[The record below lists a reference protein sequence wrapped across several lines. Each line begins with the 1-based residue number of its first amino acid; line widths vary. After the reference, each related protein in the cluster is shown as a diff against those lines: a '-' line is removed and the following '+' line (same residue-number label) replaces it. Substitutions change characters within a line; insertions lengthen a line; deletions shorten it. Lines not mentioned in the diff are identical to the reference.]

1 MGVKK
6 FNPVT
11 SFAKVNMMDPKQVGY
26 QDSIDIIHEELHK
39 TRKSFVK
46 IGWYLKHINEEKMY
60 AEDGYSN
67 IYDFAHDK
75 FNISQPTATR
85 FINLCNEF
93 SVGHD
98 SPELDE
104 RYLDFS
110 VSQLFEM
117 LPMKPEEREQIT
129 SDMPVQEIREVKK
142 ENKSLNEPKDAE
154 IELFYNYELKHI
166 SANNRKNLKS
176 YLLENYRNRGG
187 GDNTFYFRCTPRG
200 ITINDSDEITW
211 TRFVN
216 RVNELIPM
224 EDTEPEAVE
233 NTDDNIPGQTSIEK
247 DFPEYM
253 PDSGVAKESLSEEIY
268 ATSHKNEVDEQKII
282 DGKYRE
288 IEKSQGAS
296 AYGLPKTEYPKG
308 SLLTTEG
315 CGHKYD
321 CFICAQDCGI
331 RQKERYCC
339 EAPCGNPF
347 ACTTMNVLENLKND
361 IGNECQFINLDLAEH
376 KASGEPDPCCKN
388 CQINDCGYRC
398 RRAVKVLPELNDT
411 EEECVISPEQSDFPI
426 FKNNE
431 QRKAWLEDVEAWG
444 LWYEDSNIQAKYY
457 KYDFPDGSRLIAV
470 KYRYTCPPW
479 MKNNSNFKENAEF
492 DGSYR
497 DAHYHMIYSEQYKKK
512 HKNEYEN
519 YYTHSTVSIT
529 ALIDFIK
536 EIAKQGR
543 E

>member
-1 MGVKK
+1 MGGVKT
-6 FNPVT
+6 FDAVNA
-11 SFAKVNMMDPKQVGY
+11 FAKVNMMDPKQVGY

-67 IYDFAHDK
+67 IYEFAHEK

-85 FINLCNEF
+85 FINLCIEF

-104 RYLDFS
+104 KYFDFS

-117 LPMKPEEREQIT
+117 LPMKPEDKEKIT
-129 SDMPVQEIREVKK
+129 SDMTVKEIREVKK
-142 ENKSLNEPKDAE
+142 ENRSLNEPKDE
-154 IELFYNYELKHI
+154 NIKSFYNKRLKGI
-166 SANNRKNLKS
+166 SAEDRENLKS
-176 YLLENYRNRGG
+176 YMIENYGKSHSSGG
-187 GDNTFYFRCTPRG
+187 PNPDFQCTPRG

-216 RVNELIPM
+216 RINELIPM
-224 EDTEPEAVE
+224 EDIESEAVE
-233 NTDDNIPGQTSIEK
+233 NADDNIPGQTSIEK

-253 PDSGVAKESLSEEIY
+253 PDSGAVEESLQEEKY
-268 ATSHKNEVDEQKII
+268 ATSHENEVDKQEII
-282 DGKYRE
+282 DGEYRE
-288 IEKSQGAS
+288 VES
-296 AYGLPKTEYPKG
+296 PVE
-308 SLLTTEG
+308 
-315 CGHKYD
+315 D
-321 CFICAQDCGI
+321 
-331 RQKERYCC
+331 
-339 EAPCGNPF
+339 
-347 ACTTMNVLENLKND
+347 
-361 IGNECQFINLDLAEH
+361 NLDEKENAAESVQ
-376 KASGEPDPCCKN
+376 A
-388 CQINDCGYRC
+388 
-398 RRAVKVLPELNDT
+398 ALP
-411 EEECVISPEQSDFPI
+411 V

-444 LWYEDSNIQAKYY
+444 LWYEDQNIQARYY

-497 DAHYHMIYSEQYKKK
+497 DAHYHMIYSEEYKKN

-536 EIAKQGR
+536 EIAKQG
-543 E
+543 